1 MKKIFIFLLAFS
13 ALQVNAQERQKEL
26 KRERVHK
33 IQDFSPEEAA
43 TIKTKKMTLELDL
56 TEAQQKEIYK
66 INLEEAQE
74 RQKMVDARRKMRSEN
89 NSMERADE
97 QKFNKLN
104 ENLDRKIE
112 HKQRMKS
119 ILNAEQYEKWT
130 KNRERWQQKSVHKKR
145 RMQPKQ

>member
-13 ALQVNAQERQKEL
+13 ALQINAQERQKEG

-33 IQDFSPEEAA
+33 IQEFSPEEAA
-43 TIKTKKMTLELDL
+43 TLKTKKMTLELDL
-56 TEAQQKEIYK
+56 TEVQQKEIYK

>member
-33 IQDFSPEEAA
+33 IQEFSPEEAA
-43 TIKTKKMTLELDL
+43 TLKTKKMTLELDL
-56 TEAQQKEIYK
+56 TEVQQKEIYK